1 MAAANA
7 EVLANYRE
15 QKKNLEKLATTA
27 RKQMQTR
34 YSELLVEAA
43 GIQADYKN
51 DFGVNPDVPAA
62 VKTFTL
68 SDSKKKPE
76 TAAPASEAV
85 VNGKKIGGLR
95 RSLNA
100 ATKKGETARALEL
113 ATQIQALGGTIEPQ
127 AGEPAVDPAE
137 EDLSELDAPPP
148 PVTNAGDPEA
158 NENWI

>member
-51 DFGVNPDVPAA
+51 DFGVNPDLPAA

-68 SDSKKKPE
+68 SDGKKKPDA
-76 TAAPASEAV
+76 AAPASEAV
-85 VNGKKIGGLR
+85 VNGKKVGGLR

-100 ATKKGETARALEL
+100 AVKNGDTARAAEL
-113 ATQIQALGGTIEPQ
+113 TTQIKALGGTVEPE
-127 AGEPAVDPAE
+127 AGEPATDPEPGEVEVDE
-137 EDLSELDAPPP
+137 SET
-148 PVTNAGDPEA
+148 PVTNAGDPEGA
-158 NENWI
+158 ENWI

>member
-1 MAAANA
+1 MAANA

-51 DFGVNPDVPAA
+51 DFGVNPDLPAA

-68 SDSKKKPE
+68 SDGKKKPDV
-76 TAAPASEAV
+76 AAPASEAV
-85 VNGKKIGGLR
+85 VNGKKVGGLR

-100 ATKKGETARALEL
+100 AVKNGDVARANEL
-113 ATQIQALGGTIEPQ
+113 ATQIKELGGTVELQ
-127 AGEPAVDPAE
+127 AGEPAADPAE
-137 EDLSELDAPPP
+137 EDLSEIEVAI
-148 PVTNAGDPEA
+148 PVTNAGDPEGA
-158 NENWI
+158 ENWI